1 MSSAD
6 AAEPAEE
13 PVLADFPARRRGA
26 WLEKFAVGETFDH
39 HWGRTITGG
48 DNAVFSTVTCNWNP
62 MHLNAEFA
70 RAHGHE
76 DVVVNPMLVL
86 CTVIGLSVEDLSES
100 GGPFVGI
107 EDCVFEEPVYPG
119 DTLTVRSTVLDSR
132 ESRSRPQAGIVT
144 WRTEAFNHN
153 GDRVVHYIRK
163 NLIAKGSS
171 R

>member
-1 MSSAD
+1 MSGTD
-6 AAEPAEE
+6 GAATVAE
-13 PVLADFPARRRGA
+13 PVLADFPVRRRGA
-26 WLEKFAVGETFDH
+26 WLEKFAVGEVFDH
-39 HWGRTITGG
+39 HWGRTITDG

-76 DVVVNPMLVL
+76 DVVVNSMLVL

-100 GGPFVGI
+100 GGPFVAI
-107 EDCVFEEPVYPG
+107 DDCVFEKPVFPG

-132 ESRSRPQAGIVT
+132 ESRSRPKAGIVT
-144 WRTEAFNHN
+144 WRTEAINQN
-153 GDRVVHYIRK
+153 GARVLHYIRK
-163 NLIAKGSS
+163 NLIAKDSS